1 MFRKITISKILLVSI
16 VIAGCSPA
24 EMKERHANES
34 MKANNL
40 RKLEK
45 KENV

>member
-1 MFRKITISKILLVSI
+1 MFRKITIFLLLLASI

-24 EMKERHANES
+24 EMKERHANKT

-40 RKLEK
+40 IK
-45 KENV
+45 